1 MLPSS
6 EPDRIRIAFD
16 DHRLVSNAGLILPV
30 TLAQHLC
37 LRELVGN
44 HVDLGHAPG
53 RANAGDK
60 MLTLVASALAGGDC
74 IDDAGVLR
82 TGGTAGAIGCVI
94 KAPSTL
100 GTFLRSFRWG
110 HVRQLDRV
118 SRELLARAWAAG
130 AGPGDT
136 PLTIDLDS
144 TICETYGLAKEGAR
158 HHGYTGQRGYHPLLA
173 VAAGTGDVLM
183 ARLRAGRAH
192 TARGAAHF
200 LRETVGRVRHAGATG
215 QLTVRADSGFY
226 AHAVVAVC
234 RKLDVRFSITIRQ
247 HQSLRNLIE
256 AIPEADWTPVPYW
269 MDGAAHVAETTYT
282 PFQTEPDAAPVR
294 LIVRRVKPTPGS
306 QLALFATYSY
316 HGFIT
321 DRDGDTLELEA
332 DHRRHA
338 EIENAI
344 RDLKYG
350 VGLNHLPSGRFPA
363 NAAWLAIQAI
373 AHNLA
378 RWTARIGL
386 GEQVVTTKTL
396 RRRFFSLAG
405 RLTRSAR
412 RLTPA
417 FASALALG
425 GPIHSRPDPVAYP
438 AASLLTAALPDRSA
452 GNRSTTPSLIHQ
464 SVEDLSNSRR
474 TNRPARVPC
483 CLRPLH
489 ERLLSLVTGLL
500 LAPPVPYPP
509 GRSPL
514 HPCDVLFLRPP
525 HSVRWIRANRS
536 AAEKLHS
543 RIISWLLNPSAHHRQ
558 AGHFIAA
565 LLNATKAPP
574 RLLTADWSAAQ
585 ILQEWRKDVDEQ
597 WAT

>member
-6 EPDRIRIAFD
+6 ESDRIRIAFD
-16 DHRLVSNAGLILPV
+16 DHRLVNNAGLILPV
-30 TLAQHLC
+30 TLAQRLG
-37 LRELVGN
+37 LGELVGN
-44 HVDLGHAPG
+44 HVDLGNAPG
-53 RANAGDK
+53 RANPGDK

-74 IDDAGVLR
+74 IDDADVLR
-82 TGGTAGAIGCVI
+82 TGGTAGAIGCVV

-130 AGPGDT
+130 AGPGDG

-158 HHGYTGQRGYHPLLA
+158 QHGYTGQRGYHPLLA

-183 ARLRAGRAH
+183 VRLREGRAN

-215 QLTVRADSGFY
+215 QLTMRADSGFY
-226 AHAVVAVC
+226 THAIVGVC
-234 RKLDVRFSITIRQ
+234 RKLDVRFSITVRQ

-269 MDGAAHVAETTYT
+269 MDGAADVAETTYT
-282 PFQTEPDAAPVR
+282 PFQSEPDAAPVR

-306 QLALFATYSY
+306 QLALFTTYSY
-316 HGFIT
+316 HAFIT

-344 RDLKYG
+344 RDPKYG
-350 VGLNHLPSGRFPA
+350 VGLNHLPSGRFAA
-363 NAAWLAIQAI
+363 NATWLAVQVM

-396 RRRFFSLAG
+396 RRRFFLP
-405 RLTRSAR
+405 R
-412 RLTPA
+412 RAAHPLGTPPHPA
-417 FASALALG
+417 LASALALG
-425 GPIHSRPDPVAYP
+425 GPVHSRPDPIAHP
-438 AASLLTAALPDRSA
+438 AASLMTIESATGPPSSPSSTSQSKISPTRAARIGQRECLAAYGHCMSGSPSPTTGHYWPRPSHIRRVGLLSIPVMSCSSALPTPFGGFGLRRDLAGMWDR
-452 GNRSTTPSLIHQ
+452 
-464 SVEDLSNSRR
+464 
-474 TNRPARVPC
+474 PC
-483 CLRPLH
+483 GC
-489 ERLLSLVTGLL
+489 
-500 LAPPVPYPP
+500 
-509 GRSPL
+509 
-514 HPCDVLFLRPP
+514 
-525 HSVRWIRANRS
+525 
-536 AAEKLHS
+536 
-543 RIISWLLNPSAHHRQ
+543 
-558 AGHFIAA
+558 
-565 LLNATKAPP
+565 
-574 RLLTADWSAAQ
+574 
-585 ILQEWRKDVDEQ
+585 
-597 WAT
+597 